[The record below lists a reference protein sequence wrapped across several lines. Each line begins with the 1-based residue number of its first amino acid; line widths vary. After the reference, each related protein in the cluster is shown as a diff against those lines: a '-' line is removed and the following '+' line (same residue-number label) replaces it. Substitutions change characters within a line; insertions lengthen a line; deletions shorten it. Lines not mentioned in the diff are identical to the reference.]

1 MSLLI
6 GNMKTVVS
14 FYPVGKKA
22 GQVSKSRGGK
32 FGVITTALPP
42 QRGRR
47 TYGKTGTGSS
57 WSNTEATICW
67 LKKKKRVCWL
77 PVVKLLWKGILKI

>member
-47 TYGKTGTGSS
+47 TYSKTGTRSS
-57 WSNTEATICW
+57 WSNTEATIRW
-67 LKKKKRVCWL
+67 LKKKKVCWL